1 MVQMQSVICSPPEK
15 NDHFSYG
22 LLFCSMNVGGM
33 VLFRGAVPEASFLHS
48 LFVAFFFS
56 WQIMAPKFTKFSII

>member
-1 MVQMQSVICSPPEK
+1 MVQMQSVICSLPEK

-22 LLFCSMNVGGM
+22 SLFCSMNVGRM

-48 LFVAFFFS
+48 LFVAFFFFLANYGCK
-56 WQIMAPKFTKFSII
+56 IH